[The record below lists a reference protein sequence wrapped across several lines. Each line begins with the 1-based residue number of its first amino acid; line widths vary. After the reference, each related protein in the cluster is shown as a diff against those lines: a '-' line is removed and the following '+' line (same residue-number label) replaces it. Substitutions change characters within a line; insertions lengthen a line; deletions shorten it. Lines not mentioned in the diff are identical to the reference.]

1 MQTQEQLTTSDVTP
15 DNQADRKTVQ
25 APVHPTSHPTRRAS
39 DTVLQPRGVP
49 RSLPFNAK
57 WRRRLLASVVVL
69 LVGSSVY
76 QLSALDRVQRE
87 LARRVQDSDALSQEA
102 KVFAKEASNSVRD
115 IQDRI
120 VQMEE
125 RIASSQSQQ
134 SALEQLYRDLAQN
147 RDDWVL
153 AEVEQ
158 TLQTASQQLQLSGNV
173 SGALTALQTADNRLA
188 RTDRPQYLPLRKAL
202 AQDIDRLKALPAL
215 DMAGLVVK
223 LDNLVSSVDKL
234 PLFADESVPQE
245 RTVPAMEEPAALP
258 DRSEQNA
265 WDRTVNRWKDRLDQ
279 FTSRLWAQISQLIR
293 VREVAQPD
301 ALLLTPAQS
310 YFVRENLKLRLLNA
324 RLALMSRND
333 TAFRADLALTR
344 EWLERY
350 FDTRQRNV
358 QVAQEQ
364 LKSLASSNLTLTLP
378 TLAESLAAVRKLS
391 AVAASPI
398 PAKK

>member
-1 MQTQEQLTTSDVTP
+1 MQPQAQATP
-15 DNQADRKTVQ
+15 PEMSADSPPAQ
-25 APVHPTSHPTRRAS
+25 APAYPTSHPTRRAS
-39 DTVLQPRGVP
+39 DTELQPRG
-49 RSLPFNAK
+49 LPFNAK
-57 WRRRLLASVVVL
+57 WRRRLLAGVVML

-120 VQMEE
+120 AQMEE

-188 RTDRPQYLPLRKAL
+188 RADRPQYLPLRKAL

-215 DMAGLVVK
+215 DVAGLVVK

-234 PLFADESVPQE
+234 PLFADESAPQV
-245 RTVPAMEEPAALP
+245 RVTPALEEPAELP
-258 DRSEQNA
+258 DRSEENV
-265 WDRTVNRWKDRLDQ
+265 WDRTVNGWKDRLDQ
-279 FTSRLWAQISQLIR
+279 FTNRLWAQISQLIR

-333 TAFRADLALTR
+333 AAFRADLALTR

-358 QVAQEQ
+358 QLAQEQ
-364 LKSLASSNLTLTLP
+364 LKSLAGSNLTLTLP
-378 TLAESLAAVRKLS
+378 TLAESLATVRKLS
-391 AVAASPI
+391 AAAASPI

>member
-1 MQTQEQLTTSDVTP
+1 MQTQEQPTTSDVLSDSQT
-15 DNQADRKTVQ
+15 DSKTVQ

-39 DTVLQPRGVP
+39 DTVLQPRG
-49 RSLPFNAK
+49 LPFNAK
-57 WRRRLLASVVVL
+57 WRRRLLASVVLL

-120 VQMEE
+120 AQMEE

-188 RTDRPQYLPLRKAL
+188 RADRPQYLPLRKAL

-215 DMAGLVVK
+215 DVAGLVVK

-245 RTVPAMEEPAALP
+245 RTAPAMVESTELP
-258 DRSEQNA
+258 DRSEENV
-265 WDRTVNRWKDRLDQ
+265 WDRTVNGWKDRLDQ

-333 TAFRADLALTR
+333 AAFRADLALTR

-358 QVAQEQ
+358 QLAQEQ
-364 LKSLASSNLTLTLP
+364 LKNLASSNLTLTLP
-378 TLAESLAAVRKLS
+378 TLAESLATVRKLS
-391 AVAASPI
+391 AAAATPI